1 MSLDYD
7 IDLDRTDISD
17 DFQVRMLAI
26 VNALEKIQVLL
37 KDLETRIKNLE
48 DEDLDTRVTALE
60 EA

>member
-37 KDLETRIKNLE
+37 KDLETRVK
-48 DEDLDTRVTALE
+48 ALE